1 MKPTK
6 NEPGALVLFGS
17 LTLVATVA
25 TAAYVTGSALARRWM
40 VPPALLPDPSPTSIP
55 ASVPRRELWI
65 APEEAEEGFLDAELP
80 DEWRFRGEA
89 GQSATIEMWLHPG
102 SGSNVDGEMVARLLA
117 PDGTTLVEAGGSVF
131 LAPYLFVRSLP
142 TSGVYGVEVLPVAG
156 TPGRYSLELRL
167 SSARLSGTPT
177 EEPSQA
183 VLSSPPS
190 VRPPSAL
197 AAAERMFQ
205 WPTTRRSVS
214 GWIFQDPGNP
224 GHKGLD
230 IAAALGDRIV
240 SVAAGEVVFAH
251 EAGDYGNLVIVEHA
265 GDWRSYYAHLERIRV
280 KVRQQVQQGEIIG
293 EAGTTGEST
302 GPHLHF
308 ELRYRDRPVDPHIY
322 LP

>member
-40 VPPALLPDPSPTSIP
+40 VPPALLPDPAPTSMP
-55 ASVPRRELWI
+55 TSVPRRELWI

-80 DEWRFRGEA
+80 DEWRFRGET

-102 SGSNVDGEMVARLLA
+102 SGSSVDGEMVARLLA
-117 PDGTTLVEAGGSVF
+117 PDGTIVTERHGSLF
-131 LAPYLFVRSLP
+131 LPPYLFEPSLP
-142 TSGVYGVEVLPVAG
+142 TSGVYRVEVLPVAG
-156 TPGRYSLELRL
+156 TPGRYSLGLTL
-167 SSARLSGTPT
+167 STATLSATPT
-177 EEPSQA
+177 EGPPRTA
-183 VLSSPPS
+183 VSGAPPS
-190 VRPPSAL
+190 GTFSP
-197 AAAERMFQ
+197 AAVAGRMFQ
-205 WPTTRRSVS
+205 WPTTQRSIS
-214 GWIFQDPGNP
+214 GWVFQDPGNP
-224 GHKGLD
+224 GHIGLD
-230 IAAALGDRIV
+230 IAAALGEPIFA
-240 SVAAGEVVFAH
+240 VAAGEVVFADW
-251 EAGDYGNLVIVEHA
+251 AGDYGALVILEHGA
-265 GDWRSYYAHLERIRV
+265 DWRSYYAHLDVIRV
-280 KVRQQVQQGEIIG
+280 RLRQQVQQGDILG